1 VSIVAIALWVFIGVL
16 AALAVFQVALI
27 AGAPIGRLAW
37 GGQHRVLPARLR
49 VGSATSI
56 VLYVLFVLIALDRVA
71 VIAIVPDAVTDVAM
85 WVLAA
90 YFALGIIMNG
100 ISRSVPER
108 AVMTPVCVVL
118 TAASVVLAL
127 S

>member
-27 AGAPIGRLAW
+27 AGAPIGRFAW

-71 VIAIVPDAVTDVAM
+71 LIAIVPDAVTDVAM

>member
-27 AGAPIGRLAW
+27 AGAPIGRFAW